1 VHIYCP
7 ATACTVQSLLTFWSH
22 TEHTWMFA
30 QIAAALQIITLIVL
44 QLYSPMISLKGIVA

>member
-1 VHIYCP
+1 
-7 ATACTVQSLLTFWSH
+7 
-22 TEHTWMFA
+22 MFA